1 MNGNQANYLRF
12 AKVLAQIKQTV
23 DIDGQTWTT
32 KDFRN
37 LLPQSYSTR
46 LRDAYKYAKE
56 TNLLTFLNE
65 IVFTATP
72 TTVIVRRK
80 GTRVEPEGGI
90 IQFGTPQATPVYP
103 QTNKD
108 INTLLDLLNREVL
121 QISLR
126 FPGIAPPHTHFENIV
141 ILQELTSFTA
151 Y

>member
-32 KDFRN
+32 QDFRN

-46 LRDAYKYAKE
+46 LRDAYKFAKE

-80 GTRVEPEGGI
+80 GTRVEPEDI
-90 IQFGTPQATPVYP
+90 VQFGTPQATPVYP
-103 QTNKD
+103 QSNED
-108 INTLLDLLNREVL
+108 IYTLLDLLNREVL
-121 QISLR
+121 RISLA
-126 FPGIAPPHTHFENIV
+126 FPGIAPPHIHFENIA
-141 ILQELTSFTA
+141 IIQQPHSFTA